1 MLGRISSFGKVIH
14 VNHAVIR
21 QTSRAFAQPVS
32 RKKNRDQ
39 SENSNLEYYF
49 EEEVQKMLKAM
60 EASVQS
66 LIPLNEN
73 FSVTFTNPE
82 QLVVQTQRGKYT
94 IHPDHTRQ
102 ILVMQSY
109 ISGFHNYYF
118 DPVDKVWLSV
128 KDNHDL
134 RGLFTRD
141 LMRHCAGCPSF
152 A

>member
-21 QTSRAFAQPVS
+21 QTSRSFAQPVT
-32 RKKNRDQ
+32 RKKNVE
-39 SENSNLEYYF
+39 SENPKLDYYF

-60 EASVQS
+60 EDSVQS

-82 QLVVQTQRGKYT
+82 ELVVQTLRGKYT
-94 IHPDHTRQ
+94 IRPDHTKQ
-102 ILVMQSY
+102 LLVMQSY